1 MALLLLV
8 LIQNFRPM
16 TQAQLTPDEHEN
28 VRVKPFSTHSVG
40 DTDRT
45 NPKRK
50 TIRLEYSIDYGIK
63 VFYTSRV
70 SGSFDK
76 ESFMDKQR

>member
-1 MALLLLV
+1 
-8 LIQNFRPM
+8 M
-16 TQAQLTPDEHEN
+16 TQAQLTPDKNEMS
-28 VRVKPFSTHSVG
+28 VQKPFQNTVWG
-40 DTDRT
+40 DDTDRT

-63 VFYTSRV
+63 LFYTSRV
-70 SGSFDK
+70 LGSFDK